1 MIRTCEDGFGFLDFD
16 ARKCYDLIRDL
27 IWFSRKK
34 ESSGGETEGYDKAGD
49 AGMAEWV
56 VIVDDDTVNLKRTG
70 MMLADNGIHATAIR
84 SGKALV
90 EFLRT
95 NTPDL
100 ILLDILMPEM
110 DGFETLR
117 RIREEKGPGFD
128 VPVIYMTAD
137 SDAGLDAACASL
149 GAAGLIRKP
158 LDAADLVRRIRQT
171 IPGDAAP
178 APEKPENKCPSGRMD
193 LETVSALLEK
203 MDLTSAN
210 IWMGRE
216 ALTNVYRYAL
226 SYMDRYHGTA
236 VRVLITVNTVRAD
249 LPASEQRELIL
260 EFRRHL
266 QQTLRVS
273 DLLIEINENQF
284 FLLLQQTHDYET
296 ERIIH
301 RLLETWNRTEE
312 SRKTVVTYETGQIRP
327 DRQNAREYATEY
339 SVAIVDDDPAN
350 LLLAQNALSG
360 ENIRVTA
367 LRTGEA
373 LLEYVAEKTPD
384 LILLD
389 ILMPGMDGFETM
401 EHLKDSMRETREI
414 PVIFLT
420 ADDNRETEKHGLQL
434 GATDFIR
441 KPFLP
446 EVLALR
452 VRHAIELDRFQRDLA
467 QEVDVKTKE
476 NEGLSLR
483 IVQALA
489 AAIDAKDAY
498 TNGHSG
504 RVADYAVRIAA
515 HFGYSIRAQQEIYMA
530 GLLHDVGKIGVPD
543 EIINKPGKL
552 TAEEYEIIKTHPA
565 IGDRILKTIRERPE
579 LAVAA
584 RWHHERYNGTGYPDG
599 LAGNAIPEIARIIA
613 VADAYDAM
621 TSRRSYRDI
630 LPAEE
635 VRSELEKG
643 KGTQFD
649 PAFADI
655 MLSIM
660 DEESKGQE

>member
-1 MIRTCEDGFGFLDFD
+1 
-16 ARKCYDLIRDL
+16 
-27 IWFSRKK
+27 
-34 ESSGGETEGYDKAGD
+34 
-49 AGMAEWV
+49 MAEWV
-56 VIVDDDTVNLKRTG
+56 VVVDDDIVNLKRTG

-84 SGKALV
+84 SGKALID
-90 EFLRT
+90 FLRT

-117 RIREEKGPGFD
+117 RIQEEKGPGFD
-128 VPVIYMTAD
+128 VPVILMTAD
-137 SDAGLDAACASL
+137 SRSDLTNASEAS
-149 GAAGLIRKP
+149 GAADLIRKP
-158 LDAADLVRRIRQT
+158 FDAGTLIQRIRRILSGNADPGAQA
-171 IPGDAAP
+171 PGDP
-178 APEKPENKCPSGRMD
+178 GTPRRMD
-193 LETVSALLEK
+193 LETVSSLLEK
-203 MDLTSAN
+203 MDLTSGN

-226 SYMDRYHGTA
+226 GYMDRYHGTA
-236 VRVLITVNTVRAD
+236 VRVLITVNTVRENM
-249 LPASEQRELIL
+249 PGSEYRELMN
-260 EFRRHL
+260 EFRKHL

-273 DLLIEINENQF
+273 DLLIEISENQF
-284 FLLLQQTHDYET
+284 FMLLQQTHDYET
-296 ERIIH
+296 ERIMH
-301 RLLETWNRTEE
+301 RLLESWNRTEE
-312 SRKTVVTYETGQIRP
+312 SRKTVVTYETGQIKP
-327 DRQNAREYATEY
+327 GRQTAREDTTEY
-339 SVAIVDDDPAN
+339 TVAIVDDDPAN
-350 LLLAQNALSG
+350 LLLAQSALDAEG
-360 ENIRVTA
+360 IRVTA
-367 LRTGEA
+367 LHSGEE
-373 LLEYVAEKTPD
+373 LLAYVEEKTPD

-401 EHLKDSMRETREI
+401 EQLKDSMREAREI

-420 ADDNRETEKHGLQL
+420 ADDNRDTEKHGLQL

-467 QEVDVKTKE
+467 QEVEVKTKE

-489 AAIDAKDAY
+489 EAIDAKDAY
-498 TNGHSG
+498 TNGHSS
-504 RVADYAVRIAA
+504 RVADYAVKIAA
-515 HFGYSIRAQQEIYMA
+515 RFGYSIRGQQEIYMA

-552 TAEEYEIIKTHPA
+552 TTEEYEVIKRHPA

-584 RWHHERYNGTGYPDG
+584 RWHHERYDGSGYPDG

-630 LPAEE
+630 LPAET
-635 VRSELEKG
+635 VRAELKKG

-655 MLSIM
+655 MLTIM
-660 DEESKGQE
+660 DEEADGQE